1 MVNSMFAEYSGTV
14 LLVPVT
20 AGVWLRDCTA

>member
-1 MVNSMFAEYSGTV
+1 VAV

-20 AGVWLRDCTA
+20 ADLKAVLSKPLII